1 MAFLGIFGKK
11 KTIVDLVNGLPKS
24 GLTVRSLQALDFA
37 APGEWKNPTD
47 FDQMM
52 RDLTGETDGDFLNS
66 VRARAIQLYADE
78 KQGYQKALSIYERV
92 DSADRLL
99 GTAAFADKV
108 GEKVKLLQ
116 FLDKITPAADTSQAI
131 DLVLKVISELLA
143 FRQVNGLPGDGIADF
158 AAALGEYA
166 GDSKIRMAALVAF
179 DGVIP
184 LGPDF
189 LMKCNDTVSGL
200 TPELLK
206 KSAIFGKIIDFFPK
220 VGATAP
226 VDFVKQGFE
235 ATSGWL
241 GGLASGLDRGSIVDH
256 LRQFVEVSDDKL
268 DYLGAFL
275 DVMTT
280 YYSHTGTQSI
290 ATRVIQR
297 AVNEV

>member
-1 MAFLGIFGKK
+1 MSLLGIFGKK
-11 KTIVDLVNGLPKS
+11 KTLVDLVNDLPKG
-24 GLTVRSLQALDFA
+24 GLTVRSLQALDFV

-52 RDLTGETDGDFLNS
+52 RDLTGETESDFLNL
-66 VRARAIQLYADE
+66 VKARAIELYADE
-78 KQGYQKALSIYERV
+78 NQGYQKAISIYERV

-99 GTAAFADKV
+99 GTAAFADKL
-108 GEKVKLLQ
+108 GEKVKLLH
-116 FLDKITPAADTSQAI
+116 FLDKITPAADTAQTM

-158 AAALGEYA
+158 VAALGEYA
-166 GDSKIRMAALVAF
+166 GESKIRMAALVAF

-189 LMKCNDTVSGL
+189 LRKCSDAVSGL
-200 TPELLK
+200 TPETLK
-206 KSAIFGKIIDFFPK
+206 KNAIFGKISDFFPK
-220 VGATAP
+220 GGTAP
-226 VDFVKQGFE
+226 VDFVKHGFE
-235 ATSGWL
+235 ASSGWL
-241 GGLASGLDRGSIVDH
+241 GKLASGLDSVTIVDH
-256 LRQFVEVSDDKL
+256 LRKFVEVSDDKL

-280 YYSHTGTQSI
+280 YYSHTGTQSV